1 MRALLLVPL
10 VCLAWACG
18 QTFPVN
24 LTASPAASPPEAIAC
39 ARNKLTELG
48 YRQVTYDE
56 SGVPGGVAEAGP
68 QRAPGGP
75 AVPLQQRPDRGQ
87 RRPGADGK
95 TTLTVQGRTYAML
108 QTHRGP
114 TEEEEPA
121 SAGVKEAA
129 QAVLDTCGKS

>member
-1 MRALLLVPL
+1 MVSRKQDPNAHRADPQFRYNIDQIEVN
-10 VCLAWACG
+10 AA
-18 QTFPVN
+18 PV
-24 LTASPAASPPEAIAC
+24 
-39 ARNKLTELG
+39 R
-48 YRQVTYDE
+48 
-56 SGVPGGVAEAGP
+56 
-68 QRAPGGP
+68 
-75 AVPLQQRPDRGQ
+75 
-87 RRPGADGK
+87 DGK

>member
-1 MRALLLVPL
+1 MRAVLLVPL

-24 LTASPAASPPEAIAC
+24 LTASPASSPPEAITC
-39 ARNKLTELG
+39 ARDKLTKLG

-56 SGVPGGVAEAGP
+56 VEFRVVSRKQDPNAHRADP
-68 QRAPGGP
+68 QFRYNSDQIEVNA
-75 AVPLQQRPDRGQ
+75 A
-87 RRPGADGK
+87 PGADGK
-95 TTLTVQGRTYAML
+95 TTLTLQGRTYAML